1 MPPVTLFAPAKI
13 NLGLR
18 IIGRYASGYHH
29 LESLFVPV
37 ALYDRLELKPAAA
50 WAIRHRWQFANDC
63 LRIRGLARGVL
74 ANPLLW
80 KSIAVIT
87 ASYNQVGP
95 DSYGNPEP
103 TCLNS
108 GAASSSDIGYGIP
121 ELKRRSQAIAMEFHS
136 YGSPT
141 APSDTNQTPAMDF
154 HNRSYGNP
162 QPHVLTV
169 HKRIPSPSGLG
180 GASADAAALLAHL
193 LRLTAPKQASPQ
205 LLQAASKLGAD
216 IPYFLQHGL
225 WGEPAYLSGVG
236 AQLKPVE
243 LPQLAGIVAVP
254 PFGFSTA
261 AMFGYFRA
269 LDLPILNEENPP
281 EALQSKS
288 ALRLNE
294 IRYSDERFPGVR
306 VAQNDFEQA
315 AAAVFPKEAQLLSA
329 AQAKVAQAVRQFF
342 PGTWLAGLTGSGP
355 ALYAVTEG
363 LVSSADLKRLSAVL
377 LHRLGAFWQVY
388 PIRSHR
394 P

>member
-1 MPPVTLFAPAKI
+1 MRPAILFAPAKL

-18 IIGRYASGYHH
+18 LTGRYTNGYHH
-29 LESLFVPV
+29 LESHFVPV
-37 ALYDRLELKPAAA
+37 TLYDRITLLPAA
-50 WAIRHRWQFANDC
+50 HDEVHHDWQFAAQATQ
-63 LRIRGLARGVL
+63 RRQLARG
-74 ANPLLW
+74 AAKNPLL
-80 KSIAVIT
+80 A
-87 ASYNQVGP
+87 
-95 DSYGNPEP
+95 
-103 TCLNS
+103 
-108 GAASSSDIGYGIP
+108 
-121 ELKRRSQAIAMEFHS
+121 RAIAFARERQAAKGVEL
-136 YGSPT
+136 YPL
-141 APSDTNQTPAMDF
+141 
-154 HNRSYGNP
+154 R
-162 QPHVLTV
+162 VTV
-169 HKRIPSPSGLG
+169 EKRIPSPSGLG
-180 GASADAAALLAHL
+180 GASADAAALIAYAM
-193 LRLTAPKQASPQ
+193 RLTGPSEVSAQ
-205 LLQAASKLGAD
+205 LLAEASELGAD

-225 WGEPAYLSGVG
+225 WGDAAYLSGVG

-269 LDLPILNEENPP
+269 LDLPTMTEANPP

-306 VAQNDFEQA
+306 VAQNDFERA

-363 LVSSADLKRLSAVL
+363 AVSSADLKRLSFVL
-377 LHRLGAFWQVY
+377 RHCLGAFWQVY